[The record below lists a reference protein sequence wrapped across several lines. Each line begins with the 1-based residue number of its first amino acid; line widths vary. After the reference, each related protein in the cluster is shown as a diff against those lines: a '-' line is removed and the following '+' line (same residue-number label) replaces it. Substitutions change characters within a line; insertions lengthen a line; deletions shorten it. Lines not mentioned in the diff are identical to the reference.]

1 MRRDCLGAMVLPMWG
16 LCMVAGSAHAHGG
29 PGPAQAATWFSG
41 LVHPVLGADH
51 LLAMLAVG
59 LWSAAAPARRRWQAP
74 ALFVST
80 MLLGALAAGWGAR
93 GPAGGLEAAIAAS
106 VAALGVLL
114 LGRAVFP
121 RAWCMGLVAAAA
133 LLHGMAHG
141 LEWDPATPWLAYGA
155 GFTLTTALLHLGG
168 LGLGLALQRMHAAWL
183 RVAGMGIGGAG
194 LAMLLA
200 RA

>member
-1 MRRDCLGAMVLPMWG
+1 
-16 LCMVAGSAHAHGG
+16 
-29 PGPAQAATWFSG
+29 
-41 LVHPVLGADH
+41 VLGADH

-80 MLLGALAAGWGAR
+80 MLLGALAAGIVSLYV
-93 GPAGGLEAAIAAS
+93 PAPLGVHIAAS

-114 LGRAVFP
+114 LGRAVLP

>member
-1 MRRDCLGAMVLPMWG
+1 MDMRRDCLGAMVLPMWG

-41 LVHPVLGADH
+41 LV
-51 LLAMLAVG
+51 
-59 LWSAAAPARRRWQAP
+59 
-74 ALFVST
+74 
-80 MLLGALAAGWGAR
+80 
-93 GPAGGLEAAIAAS
+93 AGGLEAAIAAS

-114 LGRAVFP
+114 LGRAVLP

>member
-1 MRRDCLGAMVLPMWG
+1 MRRDSLGALVLPMWG
-16 LCMVAGSAHAHGG
+16 LCMAAGSAHAHVGQG
-29 PGPAQAATWFSG
+29 TVQAATWFSG

-80 MLLGALAAGWGAR
+80 MLLGALAGGLGAR
-93 GPAGGLEAAIAAS
+93 VPAGGLEAAIAAS
-106 VAALGVLL
+106 VAVLGLLL
-114 LGRAVFP
+114 LGRSLFP
-121 RAWCMGLVAAAA
+121 TAWCMGLVAAAA

-168 LGLGLALQRMHAAWL
+168 LGLGVALQRIHAAWL
-183 RVAGMGIGGAG
+183 RVAGIGIGGAG

>member
-1 MRRDCLGAMVLPMWG
+1 MVVPMWG

-106 VAALGVLL
+106 VAAL
-114 LGRAVFP
+114 
-121 RAWCMGLVAAAA
+121 
-133 LLHGMAHG
+133 LHGMAHG

>member
-1 MRRDCLGAMVLPMWG
+1 M
-16 LCMVAGSAHAHGG
+16 
-29 PGPAQAATWFSG
+29 
-41 LVHPVLGADH
+41 
-51 LLAMLAVG
+51 
-59 LWSAAAPARRRWQAP
+59 
-74 ALFVST
+74 
-80 MLLGALAAGWGAR
+80 
-93 GPAGGLEAAIAAS
+93 
-106 VAALGVLL
+106 LL
-114 LGRAVFP
+114 LGRAVLP

>member
-1 MRRDCLGAMVLPMWG
+1 MRRDSLGAMVLPIWG
-16 LCMVAGSAHAHGG
+16 LCMAAGSAHAHVGL
-29 PGPAQAATWFSG
+29 GPAQAATWFSG
-41 LVHPVLGADH
+41 LVHPLLGADH

-74 ALFVST
+74 TLFVST

-93 GPAGGLEAAIAAS
+93 APASGLEAAIAAS
-106 VAALGVLL
+106 VAALGALL

-121 RAWCMGLVAAAA
+121 TAWCMGLVAAAA

-183 RVAGMGIGGAG
+183 RVAGMAIGGAG

>member
-1 MRRDCLGAMVLPMWG
+1 
-16 LCMVAGSAHAHGG
+16 
-29 PGPAQAATWFSG
+29 
-41 LVHPVLGADH
+41 
-51 LLAMLAVG
+51 
-59 LWSAAAPARRRWQAP
+59 
-74 ALFVST
+74 
-80 MLLGALAAGWGAR
+80 MLLGALAAGSGAR

-114 LGRAVFP
+114 LGRAVLP

-183 RVAGMGIGGAG
+183 RVAGMGLGGAG